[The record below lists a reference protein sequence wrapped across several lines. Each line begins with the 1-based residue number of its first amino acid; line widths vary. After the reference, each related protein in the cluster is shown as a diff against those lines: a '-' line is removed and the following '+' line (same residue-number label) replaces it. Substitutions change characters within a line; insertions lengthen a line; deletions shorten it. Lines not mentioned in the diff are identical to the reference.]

1 MICGVSSLWVTGL
14 ILRIRPSEDPSYV
27 NPIVSME
34 NGIFSFSELCYFLLI
49 IVNFLLNF
57 IYSGL
62 YYSFFIL
69 KVILQQVFHVNM
81 TEKSKK
87 RKRSTPGQPN
97 QTYFLKRVIDE
108 NWQKLLSSNLMEA
121 KTEKAEDKKD
131 HFTGVFRRAR
141 KKNSDVSSNVRD
153 LKCLNL
159 CNKPMINHSEQHKN
173 SSKCDNE
180 HNKQQSSGNTEN
192 NDCKTINGKS
202 KKQANK
208 LTKFIAMDCEMVGIG
223 YEGGDHML
231 ARVSLVNKFGD
242 CIYDKFVKP
251 REEVVD
257 YRTKIR

>member
-1 MICGVSSLWVTGL
+1 MTG
-14 ILRIRPSEDPSYV
+14 RDPSV
-27 NPIVSME
+27 WTLDPSSRHPSIVSME
-34 NGIFSFSELCYFLLI
+34 NGIFSFRELCYFLLI

-97 QTYFLKRVIDE
+97 QTFIKRVIDE

-153 LKCLNL
+153 LKSLNL
-159 CNKPMINHSEQHKN
+159 SNRPIDNNSEQHKN
-173 SSKCDNE
+173 SSKCDSE

-192 NDCKTINGKS
+192 NDSKTLNGKS